1 MHLFCVILF
10 GFMILNAEIL
20 FPSHF
25 QFAIWKLHKIR
36 ICVTHIGVTHE
47 SMPFEYEAVNI
58 EFYAVTICLS
68 GSIQFSVWSDFQW
81 SDFYALAFDDSS
93 FNTKDNAHKLY
104 TCGWMKKKKKPT
116 TTTTFQ
122 CQTADTY
129 QSQSNSH
136 FPNRISVLNKHDSCS
151 DQMLCSQRTE
161 IMLKCIKKAI
171 LRTQSVS
178 NGLRTW
184 TVNRTSVCYSHRIHN
199 AIHFNLYMLIYRRE
213 LTSVLFCVCVWRQ
226 NTKKRMRDTR
236 QRKWN

>member
-1 MHLFCVILF
+1 MRLPYVWVVQF
-10 GFMILNAEIL
+10 N
-20 FPSHF
+20 F
-25 QFAIWKLHKIR
+25 QSDLISS
-36 ICVTHIGVTHE
+36 GVTFMHWLL
-47 SMPFEYEAVNI
+47 
-58 EFYAVTICLS
+58 TTHR
-68 GSIQFSVWSDFQW
+68 SIQKTT
-81 SDFYALAFDDSS
+81 LT
-93 FNTKDNAHKLY
+93 NY
-104 TCGWMKKKKKPT
+104 THADEWKKKKPT

-213 LTSVLFCVCVWRQ
+213 LTSVLFCVCGVKTQKSVWEILDKGNGIKVFKSDWHRP
-226 NTKKRMRDTR
+226 
-236 QRKWN
+236 